1 MSACKDRWV
10 MIKNENGDVCYA
22 QWEDVG
28 PERNDDAE
36 YVFGDAR
43 PRGGAG
49 IDVSPA
55 VGAYLKLP
63 SSNSMVSWR
72 FVDDDDV
79 RPGPWLRLVSRR

>member
-1 MSACKDRWV
+1 MPSGRTS
-10 MIKNENGDVCYA
+10 
-22 QWEDVG
+22 G

-36 YVFGDAR
+36 YVFGGRSGVRVAAPGSMSR
-43 PRGGAG
+43 L
-49 IDVSPA
+49 A

-79 RPGPWLRLVSRR
+79 RPGPWLKLDEQAVIFTALHQANK